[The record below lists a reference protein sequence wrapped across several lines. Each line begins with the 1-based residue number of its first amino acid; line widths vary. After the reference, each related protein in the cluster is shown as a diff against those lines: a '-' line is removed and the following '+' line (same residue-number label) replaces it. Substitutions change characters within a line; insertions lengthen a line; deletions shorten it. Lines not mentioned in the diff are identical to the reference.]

1 MIYELKKPKEMTLI
15 RYFLYTEVAA
25 GCVLILTIIRRYDE
39 LMLLYGGGMNIYLV
53 SRTDKIS
60 YCEDMQSIVVASD
73 EMWAEKLARLD
84 SDDFRRTKLS
94 VKQIDISKEGVLLTT
109 NMGA

>member
-1 MIYELKKPKEMTLI
+1 
-15 RYFLYTEVAA
+15 
-25 GCVLILTIIRRYDE
+25 
-39 LMLLYGGGMNIYLV
+39 MNLYLV

-60 YCEDMQSIVVASD
+60 YCEDMQSIVVAED

-84 SDDFRRTKLS
+84 SDDFRKAKLS
-94 VKQIDISKEGVLLTT
+94 VKQIDLSKEGVYLTT